1 MNEPELLCC
10 GCRKSYPI
18 RDGVL
23 DMVGDG
29 SGEVITP
36 FQRLMQSR
44 PVVSIYE
51 GFWRRAGYF
60 IASSRTFEK
69 EIRTVMQLAS
79 RADSTRVLDLA
90 CGPGIFTRPLAKQA
104 SGFVVGLDLSWPML
118 REARQRATAEGLAN
132 ICLVRGT
139 VFRLPFISG
148 AFPLVNCC
156 GALHLFDDPDRALDE
171 IRRVSGPQGHV
182 CIQTTIRPQVSGGA
196 AYMLERFIRF
206 GFFDEAELRERIRRR
221 GLALLET
228 ERHRISFTLLAR
240 HIS

>member
-1 MNEPELLCC
+1 M
-10 GCRKSYPI
+10 I
-18 RDGVL
+18 
-23 DMVGDG
+23 GDG

-60 IASSRTFEK
+60 IASSRPFER
-69 EIRTVMQLAS
+69 EIRAILQLGS

-90 CGPGIFTRPLAKQA
+90 CGPGVFTRPLARQA
-104 SGFVVGLDLSWPML
+104 SGFVVGFDLSWPML
-118 REARQRATAEGLAN
+118 REARQRAKAEGISN
-132 ICLVRGT
+132 IYLVRGT
-139 VFRLPFISG
+139 AFRLPFIAG

-156 GALHLFDDPDRALDE
+156 GALHLFDNPDLALDE
-171 IRRVSGPQGHV
+171 IERVSGPEGHICV
-182 CIQTTIRPQVSGGA
+182 QTTIRPSISGGT
-196 AYMLERFIRF
+196 AYILERFIRF
-206 GFFDEAELRERIRRR
+206 GFFDEMELREKMRRR
-221 GLALLET
+221 GFTLLET